1 MRLPSAVV
9 LLLTLAA
16 CKTSN
21 VNAGTGRTE
30 RERDSIIG
38 HSKIP
43 DAGAVQRALD
53 ASDSAQHRQA
63 ALDSAAAQP

>member
-30 RERDSIIG
+30 RERDSVIG

-43 DAGAVQRALD
+43 GAGAVQRALD